1 MTISKKQLAE
11 SEHVAYNNGYRTGMD
26 YGLAKGKASVER
38 DSRQQRIEAFI
49 KLVNACGQAMNVQ
62 STMLASLA
70 AALDE
75 ARGLQ

>member
-11 SEHVAYNNGYRTGMD
+11 AEHAAYSNGYHTGMD
-26 YGLAKGKASVER
+26 HGLAKGKAAAER
-38 DSRQQRIEAFI
+38 DNKQLRIEAFI

-75 ARGLQ
+75 ARGL